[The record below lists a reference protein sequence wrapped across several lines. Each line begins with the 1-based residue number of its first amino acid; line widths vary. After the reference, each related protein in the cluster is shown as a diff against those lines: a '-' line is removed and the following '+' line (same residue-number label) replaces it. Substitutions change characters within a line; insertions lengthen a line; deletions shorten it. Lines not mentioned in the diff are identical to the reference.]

1 MIRVI
6 TLNRID
12 YKLPDLSSIDSIDIA
27 IIKFIYEKFDGKAPL
42 DELNAVTVMLALGP
56 RWQESISMP
65 LIKDMIPSNLLK
77 ALSSNLAERELF
89 LRIEK
94 LEQLGIIKVYGY
106 PSTSNTQS
114 LQGDQNKVVYLTK
127 IGREIAQY
135 NGILFQNDSSED
147 IVEKLSQLSTSL
159 PIQEVYTI
167 NPREFY
173 IVIPNEII
181 EVERNHVVLL
191 KPISNLASLGIRFLT
206 ETIVGP
212 FKGVPKI
219 IIMGGY
225 IPITIKKNIQIGY
238 IIRLT

>member
-1 MIRVI
+1 MIGVI

-12 YKLPDLSSIDSIDIA
+12 YKLPDLSSMDSIDIA

-89 LRIEK
+89 FRIEK
-94 LEQLGIIKVYGY
+94 LEQLGIIKVHGY
-106 PSTSNTQS
+106 SSTSNTQS
-114 LQGDQNKVVYLTK
+114 LQGDQNRIVYLTK
-127 IGREIAQY
+127 IGREIAEY
-135 NGILFQNDSSED
+135 NGILFQNDSLED

-159 PIQEVYTI
+159 PIQEIYTI
-167 NPREFY
+167 NPRELY

-191 KPISNLASLGIRFLT
+191 KPIPNLASLGIRFLT
-206 ETIVGP
+206 ETIIGP

-225 IPITIKKNIQIGY
+225 IPITIKKDIQIGY

>member
-1 MIRVI
+1 MIGII

-42 DELNAVTVMLALGP
+42 DELNVATVMLALGP
-56 RWQESISMP
+56 RWQESISIP

-89 LRIEK
+89 FRIQK
-94 LEQLGIIKVYGY
+94 LEQLGIIKVHEH
-106 PSTSNTQS
+106 PLTSDTQS
-114 LQGDQNKVVYLTK
+114 LQRDQNRVVYLTK

-135 NGILFQNDSSED
+135 NGILFQNNSSED
-147 IVEKLSQLSTSL
+147 IVEKLSQLLSPL
-159 PIQEVYTI
+159 PIQEMYTI
-167 NPREFY
+167 NPKELY
-173 IVIPNEII
+173 VVIPNEII

-191 KPISNLASLGIRFLT
+191 KPILNLASLGVRFLT
-206 ETIVGP
+206 ETIIGP

-219 IIMGGY
+219 ITMGGY
-225 IPITIKKNIQIGY
+225 IPITIKKDIQIGY
-238 IIRLT
+238 IIHLT